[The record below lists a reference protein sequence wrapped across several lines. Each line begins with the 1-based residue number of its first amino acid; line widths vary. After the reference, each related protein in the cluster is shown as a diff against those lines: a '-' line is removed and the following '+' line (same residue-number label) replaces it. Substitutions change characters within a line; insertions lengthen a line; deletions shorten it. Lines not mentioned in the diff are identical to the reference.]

1 MLKIT
6 QAIVVE
12 GRYDTIRLRS
22 LVDTV
27 IVQTN
32 GFRLFKDREA
42 MAMLRRLAA
51 ERGLVVLTDSD
62 AAGFLIRDHIASA
75 LPPSQIIHAYIPP
88 VAGKE
93 ARKVAPSKEGLLGVE
108 GMRDEALLTALRTA
122 GVLEGASEARP
133 PYLTTARLFADG
145 LTGRTDSK
153 RKREALCR
161 LLELPTY
168 LSTARLCDVLN
179 AAYTE
184 EEYSEALRNCG
195 LTFTD

>member
-1 MLKIT
+1 MVEVT

-22 LVDTV
+22 LVNAV

-32 GFRLFKDREA
+32 GFRIFKDREA
-42 MAMLRRLAA
+42 MHMLRRLAA

-75 LPPSQIIHAYIPP
+75 IPKEQVIHAYIPP

-93 ARKVAPSKEGLLGVE
+93 SRKASPSKEGLLGVE
-108 GMRDEALLTALRTA
+108 GMRDEALLAALRGA
-122 GVLEGASEARP
+122 GVLGERTVQP
-133 PYLTTARLFADG
+133 TRFLTPTRLFEDG
-145 LTGRTDSK
+145 LAGQTDSK
-153 RKREALCR
+153 KKREALCR
-161 LLELPTY
+161 VLDLPTH
-168 LSTARLCDVLN
+168 LSSSRLCEVVN

-184 EEYSEALRNCG
+184 EEYKDALEKSS